1 MFKENGRWPANIY
14 YCPKPS
20 RNEKEEGCDDLQ
32 GMSGADA
39 VCRKEGSA
47 GMNNPR
53 AGAGRTASHVANH
66 HPTVK
71 PVNLMRWLLR
81 LITPKGGKVLE
92 PFAGSGTTLVAAQL
106 EGFSCYGIE
115 REPSYCDI
123 IRARVKHAV
132 GDHDV

>member
-1 MFKENGRWPANIY
+1 M
-14 YCPKPS
+14 
-20 RNEKEEGCDDLQ
+20 
-32 GMSGADA
+32 
-39 VCRKEGSA
+39 
-47 GMNNPR
+47 
-53 AGAGRTASHVANH
+53 
-66 HPTVK
+66 
-71 PVNLMRWLLR
+71 LR